1 MLRQLKQ
8 HHQPN
13 DSHNKVSRAEIRFS
27 LRFELRVMNKKVTI
41 TSKARLSD
49 GAIKELRLDV
59 SLDIQ
64 RELWQI
70 QLNNFDE
77 NVIRFRE
84 ADLYRA
90 MQALRE
96 YLEAKGCQLL
106 CAGAR
111 PDVAP
116 SGMSRSMGGG
126 REAYVLHLGKQATE
140 LVDIFDYAAPAF
152 VGTVQKQRE
161 YFQAW
166 MASLRA

>member
-1 MLRQLKQ
+1 M
-8 HHQPN
+8 
-13 DSHNKVSRAEIRFS
+13 S
-27 LRFELRVMNKKVTI
+27 KKETVI
-41 TSKARLSD
+41 SKARLSD
-49 GAIKELRLDV
+49 GAVKELRLEVSVDV
-59 SLDIQ
+59 P

-70 QLNNFDE
+70 QLNDFEED
-77 NVIRFRE
+77 VVCFRE
-84 ADLYRA
+84 TDLYKA

-126 REAYVLHLGKQATE
+126 REAYVMHLGKQATE
-140 LVDIFDYAAPAF
+140 LIDIFAYAAPAV
-152 VGTVQKQRE
+152 VGTVQEQRE

-166 MASLRA
+166 IASLEA